1 MEIARYTIGT
11 SIVFPKGE
19 IARFDGQLKSLEAK
33 MKASS
38 ERMKGLFNLRLNSF
52 SVNQRGLDKVL
63 GNALDIASN
72 RTSFHI
78 EHFVVDQTRLN
89 RALTAAMVKATVFT
103 DAGITLKSPRREGSS
118 GSVQGPAH
126 SPSRRVGGGIGIYG
140 GLSRLL
146 GPAAALA
153 AGGYG
158 AARLNQRNQEVVS
171 AQLQSQAVVQQA
183 GGTAEQGQE
192 SFRYLRQE
200 GNRIGFNYLEA
211 SGDYNK
217 LISGLTG
224 SGIGLKESQK
234 VFSGFAELARVNKLD
249 KTTQNRLFRA
259 LSQVAGKGKLMSE
272 ELTGQIAEALP
283 GGTALFAQ
291 AYQTK
296 IKGNKTG
303 SEAIQQLLADMKKGL
318 VTSDILTYAG
328 DKASEQANKGGA
340 LSRATQASQS
350 QANLA
355 QNALTDLA
363 IVGAN
368 SGIEEG
374 FARIFRTITAGLS
387 ESNGLVRNF
396 AEGFNEATKWAEDLL
411 LFPQSFVRAL
421 EGRDSLVADWLGI
434 DKSAQLRKDWQDIK
448 VLWDQMSAL
457 NPSNLFGQFL
467 PTLEASSRE
476 LAKILNAI
484 AEFQRWKDAQ
494 AKPEELRQQTPKT
507 YDQIEKIDPFGFGS
521 YTSPAGIFGAAWDNT
536 FVNLNNARV
545 RGNEIRDPNS
555 IFYGKPED
563 YDTNQRNMAMDR
575 AENNGQPIITQQFD
589 ISINIDPVT
598 MANMNVE
605 AQAEDLGRWFRSQL
619 ENAAVNFPS
628 KE

>member
-1 MEIARYTIGT
+1 MEVARYTIGT

-19 IARFDGQLKSLEAK
+19 IARFDGQLKALEAK
-33 MKASS
+33 MKASA

-89 RALTAAMVKATVFT
+89 RALTAAMVKATAFT

-118 GSVQGPAH
+118 GSVQNSTH

-434 DKSAQLRKDWQDIK
+434 DKSSQLVKDWQTIK
-448 VLWDQMSAL
+448 EMFNSISLIKFD
-457 NPSNLFGQFL
+457 FL
-467 PTLEASSRE
+467 PTLEATARE
-476 LAKILNAI
+476 IAQIMGKI
-484 AEFQRWKDAQ
+484 AEFQQWIN
-494 AKPEELRQQTPKT
+494 QTKGSTDQPLVNGFIQPITWGYQVATKT
-507 YDQIEKIDPFGFGS
+507 YAGFNEAADRAQERGRRVYENPTDTFYQNPKLYDDYFGS
-521 YTSPAGIFGAAWDNT
+521 
-536 FVNLNNARV
+536 
-545 RGNEIRDPNS
+545 E
-555 IFYGKPED
+555 
-563 YDTNQRNMAMDR
+563 NQKNMAMDQ
-575 AENNGQPIITQQFD
+575 ATEGNDWKLNGSGSVTNQFD
-589 ISINIDPVT
+589 ISIHIDPAT
-598 MANMNVE
+598 MGAVDIQG
-605 AQAEDLGRWFRSQL
+605 QAEDLMNRFKIELS
-619 ENAAVNFPS
+619 NASVIFPV

>member
-1 MEIARYTIGT
+1 MT
-11 SIVFPKGE
+11 
-19 IARFDGQLKSLEAK
+19 RFDAQLKILENK
-33 MKASS
+33 MKVSAQ
-38 ERMKGLFNLRLNSF
+38 RMSQFFNLNLTKF
-52 SVNQRGLDKVL
+52 SVNQTAMNRVIGS
-63 GNALDIASN
+63 ALDIAGQSTVF
-72 RTSFHI
+72 RI
-78 EHFVVDQTRLN
+78 ERFVVDQSRLN
-89 RALTAAMVKATVFT
+89 AALGSAMARTNTVTNIRQNGAPVGTRRSAA
-103 DAGITLKSPRREGSS
+103 
-118 GSVQGPAH
+118 
-126 SPSRRVGGGIGIYG
+126 VGGLIGG
-140 GLSRLL
+140 GLSRFY
-146 GPAAALA
+146 GPALALGL
-153 AGGYG
+153 GGYG
-158 AARLNQRNQEVVS
+158 LGSLNKRNQEVVS

-183 GGTAEQGQE
+183 GGTAEQGQD

-363 IVGAN
+363 VVGAN
-368 SGIEEG
+368 AGIEEG

-494 AKPEELRQQTPKT
+494 SKPEELRQQTPKT

-521 YTSPAGIFGAAWDNT
+521 YTSPMGILGAAWDNT

-545 RGNEIRDPNS
+545 RGNDIRDPNS

-575 AENNGQPIITQQFD
+575 AENNGQPIVTQQFD

-605 AQAEDLGRWFRSQL
+605 AQAEDLGRWFRAQL
-619 ENAAVNFPS
+619 ENASVSFS
-628 KE
+628 QKE